1 MPKRKREKAK
11 TRSVCQLKA
20 STGELTWPVWQR
32 LGDTMGRSF
41 GDTGAVCADVI
52 FETGIPSMWV
62 GRSLRFRPEER
73 VWASVSCEVE
83 LALAA
88 DMPMMLMVLMLMV
101 LDRGAQAER
110 GRGAGQGTCTVRVRI
125 GVRVGVEPGDERMK
139 ASCVCVCVWVYVK
152 RKTGMM
158 ASDGV
163 NSRSRAARSKGSGP
177 SSLSA
182 PPCPCPY
189 DPYIPRTVWAR
200 SSGDRATGRNMCDR
214 DGWVGDDA

>member
-32 LGDTMGRSF
+32 LGDTMGLSL
-41 GDTGAVCADVI
+41 GATGADVI
-52 FETGIPSMWV
+52 IETGIPSIWV

-83 LALAA
+83 LATEATALVLAA
-88 DMPMMLMVLMLMV
+88 DMLDMLMMLMVLMLMV

-125 GVRVGVEPGDERMK
+125 GIRVGVEPGDERMK
-139 ASCVCVCVWVYVK
+139 ASCVCVCVWVICK
-152 RKTGMM
+152 EENRK
-158 ASDGV
+158 
-163 NSRSRAARSKGSGP
+163 
-177 SSLSA
+177 
-182 PPCPCPY
+182 
-189 DPYIPRTVWAR
+189 
-200 SSGDRATGRNMCDR
+200 
-214 DGWVGDDA
+214 